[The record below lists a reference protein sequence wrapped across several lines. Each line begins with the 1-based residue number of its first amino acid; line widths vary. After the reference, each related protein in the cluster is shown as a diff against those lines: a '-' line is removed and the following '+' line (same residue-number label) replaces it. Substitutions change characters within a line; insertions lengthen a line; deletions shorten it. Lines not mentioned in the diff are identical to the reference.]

1 MRLEQRGRVK
11 RLYSAF
17 NWQQEE
23 TVEYNKTV
31 SHLQA
36 MWCTR
41 PLKLSK
47 PMRELREWTSSRLR
61 TLKRT

>member
-31 SHLQA
+31 SYLQA
-36 MWCTR
+36 IGVR
-41 PLKLSK
+41 
-47 PMRELREWTSSRLR
+47 RL
-61 TLKRT
+61 